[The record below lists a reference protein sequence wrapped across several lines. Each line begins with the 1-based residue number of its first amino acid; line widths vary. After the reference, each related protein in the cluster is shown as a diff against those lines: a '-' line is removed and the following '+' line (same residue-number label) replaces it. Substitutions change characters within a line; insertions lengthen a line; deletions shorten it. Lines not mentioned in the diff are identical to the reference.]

1 MRLRFRLFCLVALVS
16 FAPRVHA
23 QEPTGAAPVD
33 DDPRVQQEIQ
43 RLYRESKTAGEK
55 ADWSTAYA
63 LMQQAWQKRQAADIS
78 VNLALIEMQLQKWR
92 DAAEHLSYGLNHFP
106 ADADPELMR
115 LNKERLN
122 RCKQEVVTLT
132 IHVDPDDAQ
141 VSLGGT
147 RLGIGSALP
156 SEVFAEP
163 GPVEVTAELSGYE
176 RAAAKLSA
184 SKGAARDVRL
194 NLSRAQSVLSDGSA
208 THNAST
214 AGPSNTPLYALG
226 AAAVIGLG
234 SGIAFHFAAQ
244 ANNRD
249 YERLATT
256 TPSWACS
263 SSSARAGDCQAADD
277 AASGYERNRT
287 LSSTGFAVGGA
298 AVVGML
304 AYYWFEIRPK
314 NAAHEPTAT
323 RVRVSGVASAGGIAC
338 SLSRDF

>member
-1 MRLRFRLFCLVALVS
+1 MRLRFRLFCFIVLVF
-16 FAPRVHA
+16 FAPRARA
-23 QEPTGAAPVD
+23 QESAGVAPFD
-33 DDPRVQQEIQ
+33 EDPRVQQEIQ
-43 RLYRESKTAGEK
+43 RLYRESKIAGEK

-63 LMQQAWQKRQAADIS
+63 LMQQAWRKRQAADIS

-147 RLGIGSALP
+147 RLGVGSTLP
-156 SEVFAEP
+156 SEVFAEA
-163 GPVEVTAELSGYE
+163 GTVEVTAELGGYE
-176 RAAAKLSA
+176 RAVAKLSA
-184 SKGAARDVRL
+184 SKGETKDVRL
-194 NLSRAQSVLSDGSA
+194 NLSRAQSVLPDGTA
-208 THNAST
+208 AHNAST

-226 AAAVIGLG
+226 AVAVIGLG
-234 SGIAFHFAAQ
+234 SGIGFHFAAQ

-263 SSSARAGDCQAADD
+263 SPIRAGDCQAADD
-277 AASGYERNRT
+277 ATSGYKRNRT
-287 LSSTGFAVGGA
+287 LSSTGFAIGGA
-298 AVVGML
+298 AVVGLL

-323 RVRVSGVASAGGIAC
+323 RLRVGGAASPGGVAC